1 MHEGRIVV
9 LVGVLL
15 APATAVAAATA
26 FERDIRPIFEQRCYV
41 CHRGAAPQ
49 GEFRLDSR
57 EYAFRGGGSGVPAI
71 IPGDSAGSL
80 LYRYVAGLD
89 GKILMPPVEPRLTG
103 EQVEQIRKWID
114 EGAPWPEEVGA
125 ETAGHEPSKFE
136 QARDHWA
143 FQPRTKLS
151 PPVVKDPALA
161 RRVRNPIDAFI
172 FTKLEARGWKPS
184 PPARPYQLLRRV
196 HLDLTGLPPSL
207 DEQEAFLRDPTPA
220 SLDRVIDDL
229 LSRRTYGERWARHWL
244 DLARYAET
252 NGYERDP
259 IKPNVWRY
267 RDYVIRS
274 LNQDKP
280 FDRFAIEQIAGD
292 ELPDV
297 SAETLIATGFHR
309 LGPWDDEPAD
319 PLTDRY
325 DQLDDLVR
333 TSSEV
338 FLAQTIGCARCH
350 NHKFEP
356 FTARD
361 YYSMAAIFHPL
372 TRPRKGRTELLRPIG
387 GRPEL
392 DAYEVRDRKIEALEQ
407 KIAAIRDRVQVEL
420 LAAGRSSLPARAVK
434 AFQTPEADR
443 DQLQRSLVAEFSKTL
458 AAEVREAMPAGVWG
472 AILDLEEEICEFRE
486 RTPSWDLAYILHE
499 PPTKPSPAFL
509 LIRGKA
515 ANPGPEVLPAVP
527 AVFSDSAPA
536 FPDWA
541 ESNHTSLRRLALARW
556 IAGRDNPL
564 TARVIVNR
572 VWQFHFGEGIVR
584 TPSDFGLMGERPT
597 HPQLLDWLASR
608 FVEHGWSL
616 KKLHRLVM
624 TSSTYRMSKEWNPAY
639 GTEDPENRL
648 FWRVPYRRLEVEAI
662 RDSMLA
668 VSGRL
673 NPRMYGPSMY
683 PYVPP
688 AALEGSSDPDKIW
701 RPFDEADASRRT
713 IYAFV
718 KRSMIVPLLEVL
730 DLCDTTKSS
739 AERINTAVPTQA
751 LTLFN
756 GEFVNRQARHL
767 AERLI
772 REAGADP
779 GDRIERAYRLAF
791 ARPPTEDEQKS
802 LLAFLR
808 EEAERSATESNAP
821 TGPDP
826 ATGPSAGPDPIHTRQ
841 QAERQA
847 LVQLC
852 RVIFNM
858 NEFVYTD

>member
-1 MHEGRIVV
+1 MQEGRIVV

-15 APATAVAAATA
+15 APATPIAAATDFA
-26 FERDIRPIFEQRCYV
+26 RDIRPIFEQRCHG
-41 CHRGAAPQ
+41 CHSGGTAQ
-49 GEFRLDSR
+49 GEFRLESR
-57 EYAFRGGGSGVPAI
+57 EHAFRGGGSGVPAI
-71 IPGDSAGSL
+71 VPGDSAGSL

-103 EQVEQIRKWID
+103 EQIEQIRKWID

-125 ETAGHEPSKFE
+125 ETAGHAPSKFE

-143 FQPRTKLS
+143 FQPRTKPS

-172 FTKLEARGWKPS
+172 FTKLEGRGWKPS
-184 PPARPYQLLRRV
+184 PPARPHQLLRRV

-472 AILDLEEEICEFRE
+472 AILDLEEEICELRE

-515 ANPGPEVLPAVP
+515 ANPGPEVSPAVP

-541 ESNHTSLRRLALARW
+541 ESNRTSLRRLTLARW
-556 IAGRDNPL
+556 VAGRDNPL

-584 TPSDFGLMGERPT
+584 TPSDFGLMGEPPT

-608 FVEHGWSL
+608 FVDHGWSL

-624 TSSTYRMSKEWNPAY
+624 ISNTYRMSKEWNPAY

-668 VSGRL
+668 VSGHL
-673 NPRMYGPSMY
+673 NPKMYGPSMY

-772 REAGADP
+772 REAGPDP
-779 GDRIERAYRLAF
+779 GDRIDGAYRLAF
-791 ARPPTEDEQKS
+791 ARPPTADEQKS

-808 EEAERSATESNAP
+808 EETERSASESSA
-821 TGPDP
+821 
-826 ATGPSAGPDPIHTRQ
+826 ATGADPRRTRQ
-841 QAERQA
+841 EGEKQA

-858 NEFVYTD
+858 NEFAYTD

>member
-1 MHEGRIVV
+1 MHKDLLHALFGV
-9 LVGVLL
+9 LV
-15 APATAVAAATA
+15 APVVAIAGTTD
-26 FERDIRPIFEQRCYV
+26 FGRDIQPIFEARCYG
-41 CHRGAAPQ
+41 CHSGETPQ

-57 EYAFRGGGSGVPAI
+57 EHAFGGGGSGVPAI
-71 IPGDSAGSL
+71 VPGASANSL
-80 LYRYVAGLD
+80 LYRYVAGL
-89 GKILMPPVEPRLTG
+89 GKIVMPPVEPYLTA
-103 EQVEQIRKWID
+103 EQIEQIRKWID
-114 EGAPWPEEVGA
+114 EGAHWPKEEGA
-125 ETAGHEPSKFE
+125 GDAGHEISKFE
-136 QARDHWA
+136 RAREHWA
-143 FQPRTKLS
+143 FQPRTRPS
-151 PPVVKDPALA
+151 PPSLKDPALA
-161 RRVRNPIDAFI
+161 GRARNPVDAFI
-172 FTKLEARGWKPS
+172 FSKLEARGWKPS
-184 PPARPYQLLRRV
+184 PPARSHQLLRRV

-207 DEQEAFLRDPTPA
+207 DEQEAFLRDPTPE

-229 LSRRTYGERWARHWL
+229 LARRTYGERWARHWL
-244 DLARYAET
+244 DLVRYAET
-252 NGYERDP
+252 NGYERDA

-280 FDRFAIEQIAGD
+280 FDRFVIEQIAGD

-297 SAETLIATGFHR
+297 SPETLIATGFHR

-319 PLTDRY
+319 PLTHRY

-333 TSSEV
+333 TTSEV
-338 FLAQTIGCARCH
+338 FLGQTIGCARCH

-361 YYSMAAIFHPL
+361 YYSMVAIFNPL

-387 GRPEL
+387 MRPEL
-392 DAYEVRDRKIEALEQ
+392 DAYEVRDLKIEALE
-407 KIAAIRDRVQVEL
+407 KRIAAFGNGVQAEL

-443 DQLQRSLVAEFSKTL
+443 SAVQESLVREFAKQL
-458 AAEVREAMPAGVWG
+458 AAEIRDAMPSSAGRE
-472 AILDLEEEICEFRE
+472 IQDLEEAICELRE
-486 RTPSWDLAYILHE
+486 QTPARDLAYIMHE
-499 PPTKPSPAFL
+499 PRNKPPASFL

-515 ANPGPEVLPAVP
+515 TSPGPEVPAAVP
-527 AVFSDSAPA
+527 AVLSDTTPP

-541 ESNHTSLRRLALARW
+541 ESSRTSLRRLALAKW
-556 IAGRDNPL
+556 IASPDNPL

-584 TPSDFGLMGERPT
+584 TPSDFGLMGEPPT
-597 HPQLLDWLASR
+597 HPHLLDWLANR
-608 FVEHGWSL
+608 FVDNGWSI
-616 KKLHRLVM
+616 KKLHRLIM
-624 TSSTYRMSKEWNPAY
+624 TSNTYRMSKEWNPAS
-639 GTEDPENRL
+639 GAEDPANRL

-673 NPRMYGPSMY
+673 NPQMYGPSMY

-701 RPFDEADASRRT
+701 KPFDEQDASRRT

-718 KRSMIVPLLEVL
+718 KRSMIVPMLEVL

-739 AERINTAVPTQA
+739 AKRINTAVATQA

-767 AERLI
+767 AERLMK
-772 REAGADP
+772 EAGPDP
-779 GDRIERAYRLAF
+779 RDQIDRAYRLAF

-802 LLAFLR
+802 LLSFLR
-808 EEAERSATESNAP
+808 DEAARPAKEPSATADSSFSAATTPPHPEAEK
-821 TGPDP
+821 
-826 ATGPSAGPDPIHTRQ
+826 H
-841 QAERQA
+841 A
-847 LVQLC
+847 LIQLC
-852 RVIFNM
+852 RVILNM

>member
-1 MHEGRIVV
+1 MGKGSLHAVF
-9 LVGVLL
+9 GVLL
-15 APATAVAAATA
+15 APLPASAAVTD
-26 FERDIRPIFEQRCYV
+26 FDRDIRPIFEQRCYV
-41 CHRGAAPQ
+41 CHRGAAAQ
-49 GEFRLDSR
+49 SEFRLESR
-57 EYAFRGGGSGVPAI
+57 EHAFRGGGSGVPAI
-71 IPGDSAGSL
+71 VPGDSGGSL

-89 GKILMPPVEPRLTG
+89 GKILMPPVGPRLTG
-103 EQVEQIRKWID
+103 EQIEQIRNWID
-114 EGAPWPEEVGA
+114 EGTPWPEEEGA
-125 ETAGHEPSKFE
+125 ETAGHESKFE

-143 FQPRTKLS
+143 FQPRTKPS
-151 PPVVKDPALA
+151 PPVIKDPALA

-172 FTKLEARGWKPS
+172 LTKLEARGWKPS

-207 DEQEAFLRDPTPA
+207 DEQEAFLRDPTPE

-297 SAETLIATGFHR
+297 SPETLIATGFHR

-333 TSSEV
+333 TISEV

-361 YYSMAAIFHPL
+361 YYSMAASFDPL

-392 DAYEVRDRKIEALEQ
+392 DAYDARDRKIEALERR
-407 KIAAIRDRVQVEL
+407 IAAIRDRVQAEL
-420 LAAGRSSLPARAVK
+420 LATGRSSLPAKAVK
-434 AFQTPEADR
+434 AFQTPQVEQ
-443 DQLQRSLVAEFSKTL
+443 DQVQQSLVREFSETL
-458 AAEVREAMPAGVWG
+458 AAEVRDAMPSGAGG
-472 AILDLEEEICEFRE
+472 AVLDLEEEICELRE

-515 ANPGPEVLPAVP
+515 ANPGPEVPPALP
-527 AVFSDSAPA
+527 AVFSHSAPP

-541 ESNHTSLRRLALARW
+541 ESNRTSLRRLALARW
-556 IAGRDNPL
+556 IAGPDNPL

-584 TPSDFGLMGERPT
+584 TPSDFGLMGEPPT

-608 FVEHGWSL
+608 FVDHGWSL
-616 KKLHRLVM
+616 KKLHQLIM
-624 TSSTYRMSKEWNPAY
+624 TSETYRMSKEWNPAY
-639 GTEDPENRL
+639 GAEDPGNRL

-673 NPRMYGPSMY
+673 NSQMYGPSMY
-683 PYVPP
+683 PYVPR

-701 RPFDEADASRRT
+701 RTFDETDASRRT

-767 AERLI
+767 AERLM
-772 REAGADP
+772 REAGPDR
-779 GDRIERAYRLAF
+779 GDQIERAYRLAF
-791 ARPPTEDEQKS
+791 ARPPTEDERKS

-808 EEAERSATESNAP
+808 LEAERSAIESSALGKSSVNP
-821 TGPDP
+821 GPGAATDP
-826 ATGPSAGPDPIHTRQ
+826 RRAHWE
-841 QAERQA
+841 AEKQP

-852 RVIFNM
+852 RVILNM